1 MVYGYARI
9 SRPTQSIERQIRN
22 ILERDSHAHIFKEA
36 YTGTTQDRP
45 EWVKLLK
52 RVKPGDTIIFDS
64 VSRLS
69 RNAEEGFGEYEKLYN
84 AEVNLVFLKEPHI
97 NTDTY
102 KSALS
107 NEIGLT
113 GNEIADEYI
122 KATNRVLMI
131 LARQQIQLAFDQAQ
145 KEVDDLHHRTSEGM
159 MTAKING
166 KQIGRA
172 EGSKITT
179 KKSMAA
185 KEMILRYS
193 ADFNGSLNDTEVMR
207 LIGKIARGSYYKY
220 KRELKTEQDTYLD

>member
-1 MVYGYARI
+1 MTFGYTRI
-9 SRPTQSIERQIRN
+9 SRPTQSIERQVRN
-22 ILERDSHAHIFKEA
+22 ILEYDSHAHIVKEA

-64 VSRLS
+64 VSRMS
-69 RNAEEGFGEYEKLYN
+69 RNSDEGYAEYEKLY
-84 AEVNLVFLKEPHI
+84 AVGINLIFLKEHHI
-97 NTDTY
+97 DTDTY

-107 NEIGLT
+107 NQINLT
-113 GNEIADEYI
+113 GNQIADEYI
-122 KATNRVLMI
+122 AATNRVLML

-145 KEVDDLHHRTSEGM
+145 KEVDDLHRRTAEGM
-159 MTAKING
+159 KTAKING

-172 EGSKITT
+172 EGAKVASR
-179 KKSMAA
+179 KSIAA

-193 ADFNGSLNDTEVMR
+193 QDFNGTLNDTEVMR

-220 KRELKTEQDTYLD
+220 KAELRAEQNV